1 MLANL
6 DIFHFFFNCFAD
18 YFSLFIDSVLSYSV
32 WLSDPRSSTVID
44 SLNLISF
51 LLKFLEVLGRIV
63 RNYEQVLS
71 LSCKLIPL
79 KFFIFNV
86 FFI

>member
-6 DIFHFFFNCFAD
+6 DIFHFFLIVFAD

-51 LLKFLEVLGRIV
+51 LLKILELLGRTV

-71 LSCKLIPL
+71 LSCELIP
-79 KFFIFNV
+79 
-86 FFI
+86 